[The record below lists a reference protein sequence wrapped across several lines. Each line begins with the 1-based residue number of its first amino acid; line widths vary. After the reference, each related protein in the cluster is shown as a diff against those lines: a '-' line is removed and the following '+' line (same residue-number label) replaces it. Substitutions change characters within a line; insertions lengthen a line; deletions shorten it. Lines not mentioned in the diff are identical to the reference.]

1 MVPASL
7 TRGGDAPPDEEP
19 RMSGVYKKIEIVG
32 TSPTGFDEATRA
44 AIEEASKSIR
54 HMAWFEVA
62 EQRGAIKGGKITEF
76 QVTLRVG
83 FKLE

>member
-1 MVPASL
+1 
-7 TRGGDAPPDEEP
+7 
-19 RMSGVYKKIEIVG
+19 MSGIYKKIEIVG
-32 TSPTGFDEATRA
+32 TSPTSFAEATRRA
-44 AIEEASKSIR
+44 VEQASKSIR

-62 EQRGAIKGGKITEF
+62 EQRGAIKDGKVSEF